1 MNYCEAHDNN
11 TLWDKLCISA
21 KNDSEGVRI
30 KMDKLAAAIV
40 ILSQGMPFI
49 QLGQDFLRSKPRILK
64 EGEEPN
70 DVNIYSHDSYNAP
83 DYTNSIKWNRKL
95 EYKEVFEYYK
105 ALIRLRKGSPLFR
118 MYTKEDVN
126 AHLHFMHNDD
136 WNCVSWKLEKDGEC
150 YVIALNPYYEN
161 RGFGLPEGSFYLRL
175 DESGKMNKKPVSGS
189 FVCPPLSAVVY
200 KRIKNI

>member
-1 MNYCEAHDNN
+1 
-11 TLWDKLCISA
+11 
-21 KNDSEGVRI
+21 
-30 KMDKLAAAIV
+30 MDKLAAAIV

-118 MYTKEDVN
+118 MNTKEDVN

-136 WNCVSWKLEKDGEC
+136 WNCVSWKLEKTDNAMLSHLILITRTGASVCQREAF
-150 YVIALNPYYEN
+150 IS
-161 RGFGLPEGSFYLRL
+161 GLTKTAR
-175 DESGKMNKKPVSGS
+175 
-189 FVCPPLSAVVY
+189 
-200 KRIKNI
+200 